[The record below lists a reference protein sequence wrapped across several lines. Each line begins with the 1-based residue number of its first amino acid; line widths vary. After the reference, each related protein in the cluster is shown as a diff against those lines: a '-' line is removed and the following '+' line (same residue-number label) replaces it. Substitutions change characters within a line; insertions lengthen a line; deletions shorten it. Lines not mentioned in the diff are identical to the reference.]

1 MKFSS
6 DVARLIGQEKD
17 GGYSAALPEEE
28 LDTAPSVAQG
38 YDIKNANKEFWEENS
53 VEGI

>member
-6 DVARLIGQEKD
+6 DVARLVGRETE
-17 GGYSAALPEEE
+17 GGYSAALVDEE

-38 YDIKNANKEFWEENS
+38 YDIKNANK
-53 VEGI
+53 